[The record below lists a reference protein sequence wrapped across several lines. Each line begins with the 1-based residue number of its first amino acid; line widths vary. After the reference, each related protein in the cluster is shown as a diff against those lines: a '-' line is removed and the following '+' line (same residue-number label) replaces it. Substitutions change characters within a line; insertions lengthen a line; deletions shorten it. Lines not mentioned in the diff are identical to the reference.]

1 MAPLLRWLRVGL
13 CLAAPWLAASAP
25 AQTFDPEQPAILRET
40 FRATARA
47 EWQRALRLAAL
58 VEDPL
63 AAKTVRWLRMV
74 EDGQPADFATV
85 ARFLIDN
92 PHWPWPEQLQALAEG
107 TITDPA
113 DHALIR
119 RLFADRAPLTAR
131 GHIRYAEALFDID
144 QDERGKALIRKAW
157 IEGDFSARE
166 EKRFLQKYRRV
177 LSAADHIARL
187 DNLLW
192 DYRRTSANRML
203 ALVPDGQRRL
213 AQARMRLQRRQDGV
227 DKAIDAVPAELRSDP
242 GLTFDRMR
250 WRRQKRLDKG
260 VIEVLLDP
268 PEAVGRPALWW
279 FERELQIRRA
289 LRKRDFE
296 LAHRL
301 ASRHRQ
307 TAGEDFLEAEW
318 LAGWLALRFVDQP
331 NTALSHFTR
340 LYSSVRAPVERASA
354 AYWAGRS
361 AAAAGDASLAGQWY
375 RTAAAFPI
383 AYYGQLAAEELGQA
397 HLPLPDPLPPAAA
410 QRAAFERQELV
421 RVVRMLIEA
430 DATEQLM
437 PFLIRLGEQASSTLE
452 VGMVAEL
459 AATTGRPHLVA
470 QVGRYAAYYG
480 HPNHVA
486 AFPIP
491 DIAGLL
497 RPAPGE
503 PEPALLLGVGRQ
515 ESMFNPWVRSRA
527 EASGLLQLMPRTALL
542 MAGQLGLPYN
552 RGRLTGDPDYNVR
565 LGSHYLRSLLKR
577 YDGEAALAVAAY
589 NAGPGRVDEWVR
601 LHGDPR
607 RRDRHFL
614 VDWIELIPFD
624 ETRNYVQRVLEGRNM
639 YRRRLASDH
648 PATIWFRPINGPIE
662 PIPTAALKPLD
673 EVEKI
678 RVAQLVAR
686 APRPRL
692 KPLAPAAPTAAVI
705 PAEYQSESSPLP
717 LLKPDAA
724 VRLAAE
730 QLLPQLK
737 PESVG
742 RSAHEQ
748 PLPELKPDPG
758 LRLVAGQP
766 LPELKP
772 GPPS

>member
-1 MAPLLRWLRVGL
+1 MAPLLRWLRIGL
-13 CLAAPWLAASAP
+13 SVAVPWFAAGAP
-25 AQTFDPEQPAILRET
+25 AHASDPEHQAILRET
-40 FRATARA
+40 FQAAGRH

-58 VEDPL
+58 VENPL
-63 AAKTVRWLRMV
+63 AAKTVRWLRMI
-74 EDGQPADFATV
+74 EDGQPANFGTIAQ
-85 ARFLIDN
+85 FLIDN
-92 PHWPWPEQLQALAEG
+92 PHWPWPEQLQALAED

-119 RLFADRAPLTAR
+119 RLFAARAPLTTR
-131 GHIRYAEALFDID
+131 GHIRYAEALFNVD

-157 IEGDFSARE
+157 VDGDFSARE
-166 EKRFLQKYRRV
+166 EKRFLQKYRRM
-177 LSAADHIARL
+177 LSDADHIARL

-203 ALVPDGQRRL
+203 TLVPDGHRRL
-213 AQARMRLQRRQDGV
+213 AQARMRLQRRQNGV
-227 DKAIDAVPAELRSDP
+227 DKAIEAVPADLRNDP

-250 WRRQKRLDKG
+250 WRRQKRLNEG
-260 VIEVLLDP
+260 VLEVLLDP

-289 LRKRDFE
+289 LRKRNFE
-296 LAHRL
+296 LAYRL

-307 TAGEDFLEAEW
+307 TASEDFAEAEW
-318 LAGWLALRFVDQP
+318 LAGWLALRFANQP

-340 LYSSVRAPVERASA
+340 LYSSVRAPVDRASA

-361 AAAAGDASLAGQWY
+361 AAALGNASLAGQWY

-383 AYYGQLAAEELGQA
+383 AYYGQLAAEELDDA
-397 HLPLPDPLPPAAA
+397 HRPLPDPPPPAFG
-410 QRAAFERQELV
+410 QRAGFEQQELV
-421 RVVRMLIEA
+421 RVARMLIEA

-437 PFLIRLGEQASSTLE
+437 PFLIRLGEQATSTTE

-491 DIAGLL
+491 EIAGLMQPPL
-497 RPAPGE
+497 GE

-515 ESMFNPWVRSRA
+515 ESMFNPWVSSHA
-527 EASGLLQLMPRTALL
+527 EARGLLQLIPRTALL

-565 LGSHYLRSLLKR
+565 LGSHYMRTLLKR

-607 RRDRHFL
+607 RRDGHFL
-614 VDWIELIPFD
+614 IDWIELIPFD
-624 ETRNYVQRVLEGRNM
+624 ETRNYVQRVLEGRNL
-639 YRRRLASDH
+639 YRRRLASDN
-648 PATIWFRPINGPIE
+648 PATVWFRPINGPLE

-673 EVEKI
+673 EVERI

-686 APRPRL
+686 APTPRL
-692 KPLAPAAPTAAVI
+692 KPVAPAVPAAGVV
-705 PAEYQSESSPLP
+705 PAEYRGESVPSPLLKPDGAAHLAAEQPLPQLKPQAGVRAAAEEPLP
-717 LLKPDAA
+717 LLKPSAA
-724 VRLAAE
+724 LRLAA
-730 QLLPQLK
+730 
-737 PESVG
+737 G
-742 RSAHEQ
+742 Q
-748 PLPELKPDPG
+748 PVPELKP
-758 LRLVAGQP
+758 R
-766 LPELKP
+766 
-772 GPPS
+772 PPS

>member
-177 LSAADHIARL
+177 LTSADHIARL

-192 DYRRTSANRML
+192 DYRRSSAKRML
-203 ALVPDGQRRL
+203 PLVPEGYRSL
-213 AQARMRLQRRQDGV
+213 AHARMRLQRRQNGV
-227 DKAIDAVPAELRSDP
+227 DKAIEAVPASLRNDP
-242 GLTFDRMR
+242 GLTFDRLR

-260 VIEVLLDP
+260 VLEVLLDP
-268 PEAVGRPALWW
+268 TEAVGRPALWW

-289 LRKRDFE
+289 LRKRNFV
-296 LAHRL
+296 LAYRL

-307 TAGEDFLEAEW
+307 TAGGDFAEAEW
-318 LAGWLALRFVDQP
+318 LSGWLALRFVHQP

-340 LYSSVRAPVERASA
+340 LYDGVRAPVDRASA

-361 AAAAGDASLAGQWY
+361 AAALGDPSLAAQWY
-375 RTAAAFPI
+375 RTAAAVPI
-383 AYYGQLAAEELGQA
+383 AYYGQLAAEELGEA
-397 HLPLPDPLPPAAA
+397 GRPLPDPPPATPQ
-410 QRAAFERQELV
+410 QRATFQSQELV
-421 RVVRMLIEA
+421 RVARMLIEA
-430 DATEQLM
+430 DATEPLAAV
-437 PFLIRLGEQASSTLE
+437 LVRLGELATSATD
-452 VGMVAEL
+452 VGLVAEL
-459 AATTGRPHLVA
+459 AATSGRPHLVA
-470 QVGRYAAYYG
+470 QVGRYTAYYG
-480 HPNHVA
+480 APNPVA

-491 DIAGLL
+491 EVVGLL
-497 RPAPGE
+497 QPAPGE
-503 PEPALLLGVGRQ
+503 PEPALLMGLGRQ
-515 ESMFNPWVRSRA
+515 ESMFNPWVSSHAGAR
-527 EASGLLQLMPRTALL
+527 GLLQLTPRTAFL

-552 RGRLTGDPDYNVR
+552 RGRLIGDPDYNVR
-565 LGSHYLRSLLKR
+565 LGSHYLKTLLKR
-577 YDGEAALAVAAY
+577 YDGEVALAVAAY
-589 NAGPGRVDEWVR
+589 NAGPGRVDEWIR

-607 RRDRHFL
+607 RRDRYAL
-614 VDWIELIPFD
+614 IDWIELIPFD
-624 ETRNYVQRVLEGRNM
+624 ETRNYVQRVVEGRNM
-639 YRRRLASDH
+639 YRRRLGSDH
-648 PATIWFRPINGPIE
+648 PATVWFRPINGPLE
-662 PIPTAALKPLD
+662 PLPVPGLKPLD
-673 EVEKI
+673 EVERMMI
-678 RVAQLVAR
+678 AELVAR

-692 KPLAPAAPTAAVI
+692 KPDLPTEPARVI
-705 PAEYQSESSPLP
+705 PAEYQSQNQSAPVPLQ
-717 LLKPDAA
+717 KPAGA
-724 VRLAAE
+724 LRLAAD
-730 QLLPQLK
+730 LPI
-737 PESVG
+737 PAPRPAPAS
-742 RSAHEQ
+742 
-748 PLPELKPDPG
+748 
-758 LRLVAGQP
+758 
-766 LPELKP
+766 
-772 GPPS
+772 